1 MAQSTPHAA
10 HAAPPRRKKP
20 RARGVPLGN
29 EVRAAVTVLDAVL
42 RSVEAVAWETRKLAA
57 DAALGFS
64 DAKRGFGDAMGDAR
78 RWRHRQAR
86 LAVTSWMLTKVASSY
101 RWHELRAAF
110 TSDEAARRYVE
121 GLHAAN
127 AARFYATSAEQGGA
141 FLKVGQLLSARP
153 DVMPAAWVTE
163 LSKLQDAAP
172 AIPWPEVAELLTTEL
187 GAPLETHFAAFDTA
201 PIAAASIGQVHRAV
215 THSGLEVAVKVQRPG
230 IGELVDA
237 DMALLELF
245 LESLATMLPRTDYA
259 TIAAELT
266 DMIRLEL
273 DYRREAEVTARMAG
287 VFPGLPG
294 VRVPRIVPELC
305 TGRVLTTTFE
315 RGRKIATV
323 LDELA
328 ARGDAEGRETLSDLL
343 GRLLEAYLV
352 QVLGRGEFQADPHP
366 GNFLVAEDGALVLL
380 DFGCTKQLPELM
392 RTGFGGLLSSFVC
405 GDTAAM
411 AALFGELG
419 FVTASGRTETLDAFA
434 QILLHQFRLALTSGE
449 SFRWPE
455 REEMIEQMADVV
467 EQSRRDPVVRIPP
480 EFVMLGRVFSTLA
493 GLFTHYRP
501 TIDWTSRVLPHVAR
515 AAAESAARAT
525 SAAPTG

>member
-1 MAQSTPHAA
+1 MAQSMPHQPSAA
-10 HAAPPRRKKP
+10 ARRRP
-20 RARGVPLGN
+20 ARRQRGVPLGG
-29 EVRAAVTVLDAVL
+29 EVRAAVTMLDAVL
-42 RSVEAVAWETRKLAA
+42 RSVESVAWQTRKLAA

-64 DAKRGFGDAMGDAR
+64 DARRGFGDAVGDAR
-78 RWRHRQAR
+78 RWRQRQAR
-86 LAVTSWMLTKVASSY
+86 LAATSWMLTRVASSY
-101 RWHELRAAF
+101 RWHALRAAF
-110 TSDEAARRYVE
+110 TSEEAARSYLE
-121 GLHAAN
+121 GLHAEN
-127 AARFYATSAEQGGA
+127 ATRFYATSAEQGGA

-153 DVMPAAWVTE
+153 DVMPAAWVAE
-163 LSKLQDAAP
+163 LSRLQDAAP
-172 AIPWPEVAELLTTEL
+172 AIAWPEVERLLIEEL
-187 GAPLETHFAAFDTA
+187 GAPLDAHFTAFDPT
-201 PIAAASIGQVHRAV
+201 PIAAASIGQVHRAITRDGV
-215 THSGLEVAVKVQRPG
+215 EVAVKVQRPG
-230 IGELVDA
+230 IAELVDA

-245 LESLATMLPRTDYA
+245 LESLSTMLPQTDYA

-273 DYRREAEVTARMAG
+273 DYRREAEVTTRMAG
-287 VFPGLPG
+287 VFTHLPG
-294 VRVPRIVPELC
+294 VRVPRVIPELSRA
-305 TGRVLTTTFE
+305 RVLTTSFE

-328 ARGDAEGRETLSDLL
+328 ARGDAEGREELSDLL

-411 AALFGELG
+411 ARLFAELG
-419 FVTASGRTETLDAFA
+419 FATASGRTETLDAFA
-434 QILLHQFRLALTSGE
+434 QILLHQFRLALTSGA

-455 REEMIEQMADVV
+455 RDEMMAQMASVV

-501 TIDWTSRVLPHVAR
+501 AIDWTARVLPHVAR
-515 AAAESAARAT
+515 AAAESATRNV
-525 SAAPTG
+525 PTG